1 MRPSN
6 HMVIWIFPGAFMA
19 FESNSGASSE
29 MRPFRAEKQP
39 C

>member
-29 MRPFRAEKQP
+29 MRPFRAEKQL